1 MAKYSYYP
9 NGYRVFA
16 VLGSNTQ
23 MGPDLQVVS
32 LMDRFMNQPALH
44 NSWNFHKEVIETAI
58 RLFGSNIW
66 EWFEAQQNNQM
77 LCEDGYEFLGDCLQF
92 ITTGKRPY
100 SIYSRSSSFRTDR
113 NVRPGD
119 SDAVVLSRKRLNPLS
134 QYRNQTQLQPL
145 TGWLIRKN
153 GWIDL
158 LCSIYTIF
166 GPLGPTPKP

>member
-16 VLGSNTQ
+16 PLGFNPQ

-32 LMDRFMNQPALH
+32 LMDRFMNQPAVR
-44 NSWNFHKEVIETAI
+44 NTWAFRKEIVETAI
-58 RLFGSNIW
+58 RLFGGNIW
-66 EWFEAQQNNQM
+66 TWFEAQQNNQM
-77 LCEDGYEFLGDCLQF
+77 LCEDGYGFLEDCLQF
-92 ITTGKRPY
+92 ITTGKRNI
-100 SIYSRSSSFRTDR
+100 SIYTRTSCFRTER

-119 SDAVVLSRKRLNPLS
+119 SDAVVLSRKRLKPLA
-134 QYRNQTQLQPL
+134 QYRSATKLNPL
-145 TGWLIRKN
+145 TGWLIQRN

-166 GPLGPTPKP
+166 GPVGPTPKP